1 MWRSETRAARAG
13 SAAALAVLLIVA
25 AAVPSIAETPVFA
38 EGEDYLNYVWYNIGG
53 FDIRVESCSGASQG
67 YAAGGLDVA
76 GEWIMLKAAFP
87 RAGCYEAHVFYQA
100 EYGDT
105 VAFDVKLLDPS
116 VPGGFVPASFAGP
129 GWGFG

>member
-1 MWRSETRAARAG
+1 MWRSGIRTG
-13 SAAALAVLLIVA
+13 GTWTAAALAALFIVA
-25 AAVPSIAETPVFA
+25 VAVPSVGDTPVYA
-38 EGEDYLNYVWYNIGG
+38 EGEDYLNYEWHNIGG

-76 GEWIMLKAAFP
+76 GEWIMLKAVFP
-87 RAGCYEAHVFYQA
+87 KSGCYEAHVFYQA

-116 VPGGFVPASFAGP
+116 VPGGVVPTSFAGP